1 MPAVTFTTGG
11 ALRKSAL
18 RQANERLIL
27 NVIRQNPSVSRADIV
42 RITGLSPSSVTFIV
56 KRLKR
61 EKIVCEEKLGN
72 RSHVGRRPTA
82 LQICGGARI
91 AIGVEVTPSGARIA
105 MVDLNDTNLGKK
117 TVPWCPNSALFF
129 EKVHAAVRTLVEPLA
144 PRQALGVG
152 VALPGTIDRSSGKI
166 IAAENLGWFGVE
178 AGDRLRRNLKVPFYF
193 ENEAKLSA
201 LAEMWFSD
209 REPNPLRNFVS
220 VIARGGVGTG
230 VIVNG
235 QILQGATSAA
245 AEFGHL
251 SLYPDG
257 RRCPCGN
264 VGCWEQYASDL
275 ALSRA
280 YAEETGQAGASDE
293 PAETIIAKARGGDA
307 AARRALNTT
316 AQHVGM
322 GLVNLV
328 LALNPQAIIV
338 GDYLAQAWD
347 LIEEEVWAVV
357 RRRAPAYFLAGLR
370 IIPSRHGADSSL
382 RGAVALVLSRFFNSF
397 GEGNP
402 ARPSNAVM
410 MQEFA

>member
-61 EKIVCEEKLGN
+61 DKIVWEEQLRN
-72 RSHVGRRPTA
+72 LSQIGRRPTA
-82 LQICGGARI
+82 LRLRGSARV
-91 AIGVEVTPSGARIA
+91 AIGVEITPSGARIA
-105 MVDLNDTNLGKK
+105 TADLSDAELGQK
-117 TVPWCPNSALFF
+117 TVPWSPNSDVFF
-129 EKVHAAVRTLVEPLA
+129 EKVHAALRALLEPLA
-144 PRQALGVG
+144 PGQALGVG
-152 VALPGTIDRSSGKI
+152 VALPGTIDRSTGKI
-166 IAAENLGWFGVE
+166 IAAENLGWFGVD

-193 ENEAKLSA
+193 ENAAKLSA
-201 LAEMWFSD
+201 LAEMWFSH
-209 REPNPLRNFVS
+209 REASPLRNFVS
-220 VIARGGVGTG
+220 VLPRGGVGTG

-245 AEFGHL
+245 AEFGHI

-257 RRCPCGN
+257 RKCPCGN

-275 ALSRA
+275 ALSRT

-293 PAETIIAKARGGDA
+293 PAESIIAKARAGDGA
-307 AARRALNTT
+307 AQRALKTT
-316 AQHVGM
+316 AGYVGM
-322 GLVNLV
+322 GFVNLV

-338 GDYLAQAWD
+338 GGYLAQAWD
-347 LIEEEVWAVV
+347 LIEEEVWAVL

-370 IIPSRHGADSSL
+370 VLPSRHGIDSPL

-397 GEGNP
+397 GDGHP
-402 ARPSNAVM
+402 AEPPHSVM
-410 MQEFA
+410 MQDLA